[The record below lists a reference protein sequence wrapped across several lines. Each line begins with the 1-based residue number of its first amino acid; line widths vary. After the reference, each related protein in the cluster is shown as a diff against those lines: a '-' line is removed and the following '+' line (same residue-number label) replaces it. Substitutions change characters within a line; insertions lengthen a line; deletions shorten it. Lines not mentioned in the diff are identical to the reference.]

1 MQVYHTLEERF
12 ARISSIEDSIGILQW
27 DAETMMPQGAADSRS
42 DQLATLKGIA
52 HELLTARATSDLL
65 DGANQDSDSLDDWQR
80 ANLREMRR
88 IFLHAA
94 AVPADLVEASS
105 RAVSRAEM
113 VWRDARQNGDF
124 ALLLPHL
131 SQVLALQQQI
141 GQAKGQALELS
152 PYDALLDSYDPG
164 LRQATIDPLFSE
176 LGAELPGLIEEA
188 QERQKELPAIQ
199 PLNGPFPVDDQ
210 RRIGEQLMK
219 AVGFDFTRGRLDVSL
234 HPFCGGS
241 TGDVRI
247 TTRYSET
254 NVMSALMGVLHET
267 GHALYEQGRPEK
279 WRRQPVG
286 LARGMSMHESQSLLI
301 EMQACRSWEFVSY
314 LASIVQ
320 EAFQGEG
327 AAWNPE
333 NLHRILTKVE
343 PGFIRV
349 DADEI
354 TYPAHILVRYKL
366 EKALIAG
373 DLQIQDLPSAFDEAV
388 KQHLGLTVSND
399 SLGCLQDIHWP
410 SGAWGYFPTY
420 TLGAMT
426 AAQLFRAACQADAD
440 ILPGLSKGD
449 FAPLRAWLR
458 ANVHAKGSLIT
469 TDQLLVA
476 ATGRPMTAEVFRT
489 HLRERYLGC

>member
-1 MQVYHTLEERF
+1 
-12 ARISSIEDSIGILQW
+12 
-27 DAETMMPQGAADSRS
+27 
-42 DQLATLKGIA
+42 
-52 HELLTARATSDLL
+52 
-65 DGANQDSDSLDDWQR
+65 
-80 ANLREMRR
+80 
-88 IFLHAA
+88 
-94 AVPADLVEASS
+94 
-105 RAVSRAEM
+105 
-113 VWRDARQNGDF
+113 
-124 ALLLPHL
+124 
-131 SQVLALQQQI
+131 
-141 GQAKGQALELS
+141 
-152 PYDALLDSYDPG
+152 
-164 LRQATIDPLFSE
+164 
-176 LGAELPGLIEEA
+176 
-188 QERQKELPAIQ
+188 
-199 PLNGPFPVDDQ
+199 
-210 RRIGEQLMK
+210 
-219 AVGFDFTRGRLDVSL
+219 
-234 HPFCGGS
+234 
-241 TGDVRI
+241 
-247 TTRYSET
+247 
-254 NVMSALMGVLHET
+254 
-267 GHALYEQGRPEK
+267 
-279 WRRQPVG
+279 
-286 LARGMSMHESQSLLI
+286 MSMHESQSLLI

-388 KQHLGLTVSND
+388 KQHLGLTVPND

-410 SGAWGYFPTY
+410 GGAWGYFPTY

-476 ATGRPMTAEVFRT
+476 ATGRPLTAEVFRT